1 MTVLFQCSH
10 KLFSRAVCCNRFHPL
25 KTLHGMPGEMSLAGF
40 YSLWFAC
47 AVGIVQDRWC
57 ISSQGH
63 LEWCW
68 WMQHCSVTM
77 GFLPFVMPE
86 QPVKNYSTNWKKLLI
101 TLRMRSIWDAAR
113 ITWTP
118 LISIRHRVQR
128 PTISDSVGTP
138 ICWTK
143 VLLCAGGHRW
153 RGVLVMWNGNWR
165 LGCTH
170 HQVLFALTHLQLPC
184 SNSPKTEEWQASQQW
199 RIMARLSCL

>member
-1 MTVLFQCSH
+1 MDVAFWVDRQLSGQQLIDAEFWVDRQLSGQ
-10 KLFSRAVCCNRFHPL
+10 PL
-25 KTLHGMPGEMSLAGF
+25 MDVAN
-40 YSLWFAC
+40 
-47 AVGIVQDRWC
+47 Q
-57 ISSQGH
+57 Q
-63 LEWCW
+63 
-68 WMQHCSVTM
+68 WMQHCFVTM

-101 TLRMRSIWDAAR
+101 TLTMRSIWDAAR

-128 PTISDSVGTP
+128 PTVSDSVGTP

-153 RGVLVMWNGNWR
+153 RGVLVMWNGHWR

-184 SNSPKTEEWQASQQW
+184 SNPPKTEEWEASQQW